1 MEILVNGTPHLI
13 PADTTV
19 AQLLAILELQ
29 GKRLAV
35 EVNQELVP
43 RSQFDSTALNPHD
56 AVEIVH
62 AIGGG

>member
-43 RSQFDSTALNPHD
+43 RSQFDSTALNSHD